1 MFTPLITHDSDGTAL
16 AAPVDA
22 ARRNGATYKTRTID
36 DLRIKD
42 DRLRAA
48 IEGTGHLLFD
58 GGMGTMLQAAG
69 MKAGALPELLNF
81 EEPQVITDIQRQY
94 VEAGCDVITANTFG
108 ANAHKLDGAATVAD
122 VFAAAVACAR
132 EAGAR
137 YVAGDIGPIGALL
150 RPLGTLSFD
159 EAYDLFAEEVRA
171 GVAAGVDLFI
181 IETMTDLAEIKAAV
195 LACRENSDLPVFAT
209 MTFEEDGRTF
219 LGTSPEVAAITLDAI
234 GADVLGI
241 NCSQGPAELRG
252 LAARMLTV
260 TNKPVMVQ
268 ANAGLPHVDDDG
280 NTVFDIQAPEYAEAV
295 AGMIEDGVSVVG
307 GCCGTTP
314 AHMAALRT
322 LIDNHTPSPR
332 RRKPSM
338 SVTSAQTVVDLPCDG
353 HKIAVIGERI
363 NPTGKKKLQ
372 AALREGDTGY
382 VLNEAFKQEEAGA
395 HILDVNV
402 GLPGLDEPAVL
413 TKMVEA
419 IQEVT
424 GLPLQLDTSN
434 PEAME
439 RALRR
444 YNGKPLINSVNGKEE
459 SLNAIL
465 PLVKKYGGGLVCLAL
480 DDNGIPATAEGRVAI
495 AEKIIARAEALG
507 IPRRELLVDGLTMPV
522 SAGGDN
528 AKVTLA
534 TLAGAKKLGVKTAL
548 GVSNVSFGLPKRDHL
563 NQAFFTMAL
572 YQGLDGAIINP
583 MSAAMMG
590 AFKSYRAL
598 LGLDDQCQEYMTYM
612 ENLKEAAPAPA
623 KAAPA
628 AAPAEGSAP
637 AAPPKAEN
645 TLNYSVCKG
654 LKEAAATQA
663 KELAEGGREILD
675 IINGELVPALDEVG
689 KAFEKGKLFLPQL
702 LMSAEAAKEAFQVLK
717 EYLPATESHGAP
729 QIVLAT
735 VKGDIHDIGKNIVK
749 VLLESYRFR
758 VLDLGK
764 DVPPEAIVE
773 AVRAQK
779 IPLVGLSALMT
790 TTAPYM
796 KETIQALHEAGLE
809 CKVVV
814 GGAVITQDYAD
825 EIKADRYAADAMET
839 VHYAQEVLGG

>member
-1 MFTPLITHDSDGTAL
+1 MFTPLITHDSDGAAL

-22 ARRNGATYKTRTID
+22 ARRNGAAYKTRTID

-132 EAGAR
+132 AAGAR

-260 TNKPVMVQ
+260 TDKPVMVQ
-268 ANAGLPHVDDDG
+268 ANAGLPRVDDDG

-338 SVTSAQTVVDLPCDG
+338 SVTTP
-353 HKIAVIGERI
+353 
-363 NPTGKKKLQ
+363 
-372 AALREGDTGY
+372 
-382 VLNEAFKQEEAGA
+382 
-395 HILDVNV
+395 
-402 GLPGLDEPAVL
+402 
-413 TKMVEA
+413 
-419 IQEVT
+419 
-424 GLPLQLDTSN
+424 
-434 PEAME
+434 
-439 RALRR
+439 RR
-444 YNGKPLINSVNGKEE
+444 SWTF
-459 SLNAIL
+459 
-465 PLVKKYGGGLVCLAL
+465 
-480 DDNGIPATAEGRVAI
+480 PATATRSPSSAS
-495 AEKIIARAEALG
+495 AS
-507 IPRRELLVDGLTMPV
+507 IPPAK
-522 SAGGDN
+522 SACSRPC
-528 AKVTLA
+528 ATVTL
-534 TLAGAKKLGVKTAL
+534 
-548 GVSNVSFGLPKRDHL
+548 
-563 NQAFFTMAL
+563 
-572 YQGLDGAIINP
+572 
-583 MSAAMMG
+583 
-590 AFKSYRAL
+590 
-598 LGLDDQCQEYMTYM
+598 
-612 ENLKEAAPAPA
+612 
-623 KAAPA
+623 
-628 AAPAEGSAP
+628 
-637 AAPPKAEN
+637 
-645 TLNYSVCKG
+645 
-654 LKEAAATQA
+654 
-663 KELAEGGREILD
+663 
-675 IINGELVPALDEVG
+675 
-689 KAFEKGKLFLPQL
+689 
-702 LMSAEAAKEAFQVLK
+702 
-717 EYLPATESHGAP
+717 
-729 QIVLAT
+729 
-735 VKGDIHDIGKNIVK
+735 
-749 VLLESYRFR
+749 
-758 VLDLGK
+758 
-764 DVPPEAIVE
+764 
-773 AVRAQK
+773 
-779 IPLVGLSALMT
+779 T
-790 TTAPYM
+790 TS
-796 KETIQALHEAGLE
+796 
-809 CKVVV
+809 
-814 GGAVITQDYAD
+814 
-825 EIKADRYAADAMET
+825 
-839 VHYAQEVLGG
+839 